1 MSRTGDVEDGTADY
15 RHAHP
20 SPLSGTPAPAP
31 GSVSVRHTLSCW
43 TEFATVAERFR
54 MAARRWRAYNGQFAT
69 AARRENRDG
78 EGPEEDQPRDQE
90 AQGRQEEARP
100 AARHRGERVRQAEA
114 RRAGGGEAEI
124 EGRPQLDFGH
134 LQKKTVAKQG
144 LNASS
149 PLPLNH

>member
-1 MSRTGDVEDGTADY
+1 MSRTALPITGTLTRA
-15 RHAHP
+15 
-20 SPLSGTPAPAP
+20 PLSGTPAPAP
-31 GSVSVRHTLSCW
+31 GSVSVRHTLFCW

-78 EGPEEDQPRDQE
+78 EGPEEDQPRGQE